1 MLNGHNAIIKCGRSF
16 LRQVQIV
23 RHESEISGQEVSE
36 ANTKQQY
43 LHPLNEI
50 LITLNR
56 SIGYAYR
63 SIDYV

>member
-1 MLNGHNAIIKCGRSF
+1 MVTMPSSSVVGHFCDKFKSYDMN
-16 LRQVQIV
+16 
-23 RHESEISGQEVSE
+23 SEISGQEVSE
-36 ANTKQQY
+36 ANTEQQY